1 MAAAAS
7 IGSGQGSIENDVLF
21 KLNLSVLTDYS
32 KNIQYV
38 DDMSTYFFAVLH
50 LLSTSFTTFL
60 HHFKGF

>member
-7 IGSGQGSIENDVLF
+7 IGSGQDSIEDGVLF
-21 KLNLSVLTDYS
+21 KLKLSVLTDYS
-32 KNIQYV
+32 KNIPYV
-38 DDMSTYFFAVLH
+38 DDMSTYFFAVSY